1 MSMGL
6 SVVDRLR
13 KGQGVSTHN
22 CMCFPETNGRSKIV
36 VYERVHAHDP
46 KTVAG
51 VIRVQ
56 KMDIEVDRVA
66 SNNLCH
72 GTCGCCR
79 EMAQICGTSREGGE
93 DSTCPLLC
101 LQQPCQGEN
110 HAHHPRLTSR
120 TGDERAERKG
130 L

>member
-22 CMCFPETNGRSKIV
+22 CMCFPETNGRLKIV
-36 VYERVHAHDP
+36 VRERVHTHDR
-46 KTVAG
+46 KTVAR

-56 KMDIEVDRVA
+56 KMDLEVDRVA

-72 GTCGCCR
+72 GTCGSCR
-79 EMAQICGTSREGGE
+79 EMAQICGTLGEGGE
-93 DSTCPLLC
+93 DYSCPILY
-101 LQQPCQGEN
+101 LQQPFQSEN
-110 HAHHPRLTSR
+110 YAHHPRLTSR
-120 TGDERAERKG
+120 TGDQRAEKKV